1 MTDAVGAGGGEPRR
15 GWYVAGISFLARL
28 GARLYA
34 RIDHAVRVALAAA
47 RQGQLSGIIFWA
59 ALIGICGA
67 LTGVGFRASVRLV
80 QSALTGHSAGLVE
93 TAELLPWWSRIAVPS
108 IGGALAGSVIWASR
122 RLLPGGRSFDYM
134 EAVAVGNG
142 QLGSRAALLQA
153 ASSFFTI
160 GSGGSIGREGPLVQ
174 LAAAAAS
181 KIGQWTH
188 APVPRLRLLV
198 ACGASAGIAAAYNAP
213 IAGALFVAEVV
224 LGSIAMESFGPLIVS
239 SVVSDAIS
247 RHFLGYGPV
256 YQVPHI
262 QFGASWELALYA
274 LLGILLGHLAPPFLA
289 LLERARQLFLGLE
302 WSPPWTFALGG
313 MIVGVISVWE
323 PRVWG
328 NGFSVVNEMLNDR
341 LGIELLGVVLV
352 AKLIS
357 TAATVG
363 SGAQGGILTPTLFV
377 GAALGSVFGAA
388 LHLVDPHSQSQPAAY
403 AVVGMGGFLAA
414 TTHAPLTS
422 ILLIFEMTL
431 DYEVVLPLMLAC
443 VTGHY
448 VARIYRGGQSVYT
461 RSLRAR
467 GPGDV
472 EEWRLR
478 QIAALIRPAGPLLQ
492 RELPLASAYRMAR
505 SRGGGNA
512 YVIDSEKQLVG
523 QLDLRALAQ
532 QPGVQL
538 MPPSYTV
545 GEAMVP
551 PAAML
556 TGDMLLGDA
565 LDVFIAHRC
574 KRLPVVSGHWSP
586 VLLGEVSRHDVLLAL
601 QDRMAD
607 RGSDGESDDEQE
619 GAARSS
625 VERSRAG

>member
-1 MTDAVGAGGGEPRR
+1 MTDAVGAGSGASRR
-15 GWYVAGISFLARL
+15 GWFGSAINALAR
-28 GARLYA
+28 GASRLYQ
-34 RIDHAVRVALAAA
+34 RLLQLVHIGLGAA
-47 RQGQLSGIIFWA
+47 RQGHLSAIIFWA

-67 LTGVGFRASVRLV
+67 FTGVGFRASVRLV
-80 QSALTGHSAGLVE
+80 QELLTGRTTGLVE
-93 TAELLPWWSRIAVPS
+93 TAELLPWWSRIAVPTV
-108 IGGALAGSVIWASR
+108 GGALAGTVLWIARRWLHSSR
-122 RLLPGGRSFDYM
+122 AIDYM

-174 LAAAAAS
+174 LAAAVAS
-181 KIGQWTH
+181 KIGQWTY

-198 ACGASAGIAAAYNAP
+198 ACGASAGIATAYNAP

-224 LGSIAMESFGPLIVS
+224 LGSIAMESFGPLIVA
-239 SVVSDAIS
+239 SVVADATS

-256 YQVPHI
+256 YQAPHI
-262 QFGASWELALYA
+262 IFGLWWELALYA
-274 LLGILLGHLAPPFLA
+274 LLGVLLGHVAPTFLA
-289 LLERARQLFLGLE
+289 VLDRARALFRKLD
-302 WSPPWTFALGG
+302 WSPPWTLALGG

-328 NGFSVVNEMLNDR
+328 NGFSVVNDMLNDR
-341 LGIELLGVVLV
+341 LGIELLAVVLV
-352 AKLIS
+352 AKFIS

-363 SGAQGGILTPTLFV
+363 SGAQGGILTPTLFA
-377 GAALGSVFGAA
+377 GAAMGALFGNA
-388 LHLVDPHSQSQPAAY
+388 LHLIDPHALSQPAAY

-448 VARIYRGGQSVYT
+448 VARIYRGGESVYT
-461 RSLRAR
+461 RSLSAR
-467 GPGDV
+467 GPGEI

-478 QIAALIRPAGPLLQ
+478 QIAALMRPPATPLHRDQ
-492 RELPLASAYRMAR
+492 PLRAVYEQAR
-505 SRGGGNA
+505 ARGGGRV
-512 YVIDSEKQLVG
+512 YVVDAEQQLVG
-523 QLDLRALAQ
+523 QLDLSVLAQ
-532 QPGVQL
+532 QPGAQL
-538 MPPSYTV
+538 LPPNYTV
-545 GEAMVP
+545 GQAMELP
-551 PAAML
+551 PPTL
-556 TGDMLLGDA
+556 TPEMLLGDA

-586 VLLGEVSRHDVLLAL
+586 VLLGEVARHDVLLAL
-601 QDRMAD
+601 QERMTERVDEPA
-607 RGSDGESDDEQE
+607 RPAAPESSPP
-619 GAARSS
+619 G
-625 VERSRAG
+625 

>member
-1 MTDAVGAGGGEPRR
+1 MTDAGSAGQGSGRR
-15 GWYVAGISFLARL
+15 RLYVQGVSLLARW
-28 GARLYA
+28 AVHAYT
-34 RIDHAVRVALAAA
+34 RIDRLVRLALVAA

-67 LTGVGFRASVRLV
+67 FTGVGFRASVRLV
-80 QSALTGHSAGLVE
+80 QSALTGHSTGLVE
-93 TAELLPWWSRIAVPS
+93 TAELLPWWSRIAVPTV
-108 IGGALAGSVIWASR
+108 GGVLAGSVIWLWR
-122 RLLPGGRSFDYM
+122 RLLPGGGALDYM

-153 ASSFFTI
+153 ASSFFSI

-181 KIGQWTH
+181 KIGQWTR

-198 ACGASAGIAAAYNAP
+198 ACGASAGIATAYNAP

-224 LGSIAMESFGPLIVS
+224 LGSIAMESFGPLIVA
-239 SVVSDAIS
+239 SVVSDAVS

-262 QFGASWELALYA
+262 DFGASWELALYA
-274 LLGILLGHLAPPFLA
+274 LLGVLLGHLAPPFLA
-289 LLERARQLFLGLE
+289 LLERARSLFRGLG
-302 WSPPWTFALGG
+302 WSPPWTLALGG
-313 MIVGVISVWE
+313 MIVGVISVGE

-328 NGFSVVNEMLNDR
+328 NGFSVVNEMLNNR
-341 LGIELLGVVLV
+341 LGIALLGVVLV
-352 AKLIS
+352 AKVVS
-357 TAATVG
+357 TAATAG

-377 GAALGSVFGAA
+377 GAAMGSLFGAA
-388 LHLVDPHSQSQPAAY
+388 LHALDPHSQSQPAAY

-448 VARIYRGGQSVYT
+448 VARIYRRGESVYT

-478 QIAALIRPAGPLLQ
+478 QISALIRPPGPLLQ
-492 RELPLASAYRMAR
+492 RDLPLASAYRMAR
-505 SRGGGNA
+505 SRGGGSA
-512 YVIDSEKQLVG
+512 YVVDSEKQLVG
-523 QLDLRALAQ
+523 QIDLTVLAQ
-532 QPGVQL
+532 QPGTEL
-538 MPPSYTV
+538 MPATYTV
-545 GEAMVP
+545 GQAMVP
-551 PAAML
+551 PTATL
-556 TGDMLLGDA
+556 TAEMLLGDA

-601 QDRMAD
+601 QDRMTEREPDVPKAGAEGSATK
-607 RGSDGESDDEQE
+607 RG
-619 GAARSS
+619 APA
-625 VERSRAG
+625 

>member
-1 MTDAVGAGGGEPRR
+1 MEALLQLGSRIVVRVDR
-15 GWYVAGISFLARL
+15 LAR
-28 GARLYA
+28 
-34 RIDHAVRVALAAA
+34 IALTAA

-67 LTGVGFRASVRLV
+67 FTGVGFRASVRLV
-80 QSALTGHSAGLVE
+80 QQALTGHSAGLVE
-93 TAELLPWWSRIAVPS
+93 TAELLPWWARIAVPT
-108 IGGALAGSVIWASR
+108 IGGACAGTVIWVAR
-122 RLLPGGRSFDYM
+122 RVLHSNRPLDYM

-181 KIGQWTH
+181 KIGQWTK

-224 LGSIAMESFGPLIVS
+224 LGSIAMESFGPLIVA
-239 SVVSDAIS
+239 SVVSDATS

-262 QFGASWELALYA
+262 NFGASWELALYA
-274 LLGILLGHLAPPFLA
+274 LLGVLLGHLAPPFLA
-289 LLERARQLFLGLE
+289 LLDRARASFGKLG
-302 WSPPWTFALGG
+302 WAPPWTLALGG
-313 MIVGVISVWE
+313 LIVGLISVWV

-328 NGFSVVNEMLNDR
+328 NGFSVVNDMLNDR
-341 LGIELLGVVLV
+341 LPLELLALVLV
-352 AKLIS
+352 AKLVS

-363 SGAQGGILTPTLFV
+363 SGAQGGILTPTLFM
-377 GAALGSVFGAA
+377 GAALGATFGNG
-388 LHLVDPHSQSQPAAY
+388 LHLLDPHSLSQPAAY

-448 VARIYRGGQSVYT
+448 VARIYRGGESVYT
-461 RSLRAR
+461 RSLKAK
-467 GPGDV
+467 GPG
-472 EEWRLR
+472 EANEWRLR
-478 QIAALIRPAGPLLQ
+478 QIGPLIRPPTALLQ
-492 RELPLASAYRMAR
+492 RDQPLKSAREEALA
-505 SRGGGNA
+505 RGGGRA
-512 YVIDSEKQLVG
+512 YVVDAEKQLVG
-523 QLDLRALAQ
+523 EYDLSVLAR
-532 QPGVQL
+532 QPGTQML
-538 MPPSYTV
+538 PDNYTV
-545 GEAMVP
+545 GEAMEP
-551 PAAML
+551 PPPVL
-556 TGDMLLGDA
+556 TPEMLLGDA
-565 LDVFIAHRC
+565 LDVFLANHCR
-574 KRLPVVSGHWSP
+574 RLPVVSGHWSP
-586 VLLGEVSRHDVLLAL
+586 VLLGEVSRHDVMLAL

-607 RGSDGESDDEQE
+607 EREPARGADPPEVR
-619 GAARSS
+619 ARLP
-625 VERSRAG
+625 

>member
-1 MTDAVGAGGGEPRR
+1 VTESVGAGSGAPQR
-15 GWYVAGISFLARL
+15 GRFGSTIDSLARRASQL
-28 GARLYA
+28 YQRVDRLV
-34 RIDHAVRVALAAA
+34 RIGLAAA
-47 RQGQLSGIIFWA
+47 RQGQLSAIVFWA

-67 LTGVGFRASVRLV
+67 FTGVAFRASVRFV
-80 QSALTGHSAGLVE
+80 QALLTAHTTGLVE
-93 TAELLPWWSRIAVPS
+93 TAELLPWWSRIAVPT
-108 IGGALAGSVIWASR
+108 IGGVLAGTVLWIARRVLHSSR
-122 RLLPGGRSFDYM
+122 PIDYM

-174 LAAAAAS
+174 LAAAVAS
-181 KIGQWTH
+181 KIGQWTR

-198 ACGASAGIAAAYNAP
+198 ACGASAGVATAYNAP

-239 SVVSDAIS
+239 SVVADAVS

-256 YQVPHI
+256 YQAPHI
-262 QFGASWELALYA
+262 IFGLWWELVLYA
-274 LLGILLGHLAPPFLA
+274 LLGVLLGHVAPTFLA
-289 LLERARQLFLGLE
+289 VLDRARALFQKLD
-302 WSPPWTFALGG
+302 WSPPWTLALGG
-313 MIVGVISVWE
+313 LIVGVISVWE

-328 NGFSVVNEMLNDR
+328 NGFSVVNDMLNDR
-341 LGIELLGVVLV
+341 LGIELLAVVLV
-352 AKLIS
+352 AKFIS

-377 GAALGSVFGAA
+377 GAAMGGLFGNA
-388 LHLVDPHSQSQPAAY
+388 LHLIDPHALSQPAAY

-448 VARIYRGGQSVYT
+448 VSRIYRGGQSVYT
-461 RSLRAR
+461 RSLTAK
-467 GPGDV
+467 GPGDI

-478 QIAALIRPAGPLLQ
+478 QITALIRPPGTVLQ
-492 RELPLASAYRMAR
+492 RDEPLRAVYERAR
-505 SRGGGNA
+505 SKAGGRV
-512 YVIDSEKQLVG
+512 YVVDGDKQLVG
-523 QLDLRALAQ
+523 QMDLTALAQ
-532 QPGVQL
+532 QPGTQL
-538 MPPSYTV
+538 LPVNYTV
-545 GEAMVP
+545 GHAMEP
-551 PAAML
+551 PPPML
-556 TGDMLLGDA
+556 TPEMLLGDA

-574 KRLPVVSGHWSP
+574 KRLPVVAGHWSP
-586 VLLGEVSRHDVLLAL
+586 VLLGEVARHDVLLAL
-601 QDRMAD
+601 QERMTERLDEPPAKP
-607 RGSDGESDDEQE
+607 ES
-619 GAARSS
+619 AAP
-625 VERSRAG
+625 G

>member
-1 MTDAVGAGGGEPRR
+1 VEA
-15 GWYVAGISFLARL
+15 ILQL
-28 GARLYA
+28 GSRLYTRA
-34 RIDHAVRVALAAA
+34 DRLARVALAAA

-67 LTGVGFRASVRLV
+67 FTGVAFRASVRLV
-80 QSALTGHSAGLVE
+80 QQALTGHSAGLVE
-93 TAELLPWWSRIAVPS
+93 TAELLPWWARIAVPT
-108 IGGALAGSVIWASR
+108 IGGVCAGTVIWLAR
-122 RLLPGGRSFDYM
+122 HILHTTRSIDYM

-153 ASSFFTI
+153 VSSFFTI

-181 KIGQWTH
+181 KIGQWTK

-224 LGSIAMESFGPLIVS
+224 LGSIAMESFGPLIVA
-239 SVVSDAIS
+239 SVVSDATS

-262 QFGASWELALYA
+262 NFGAWWELALYA
-274 LLGILLGHLAPPFLA
+274 LLGVLLGHLAPPFLT
-289 LLERARQLFLGLE
+289 LLNRARAAFHKLE
-302 WSPPWTFALGG
+302 WSPPWTLALGG
-313 MIVGVISVWE
+313 LIVGLISVWE

-341 LGIELLGVVLV
+341 LPFELLCVVLV

-363 SGAQGGILTPTLFV
+363 SGAQGGILTPTLFM
-377 GAALGSVFGAA
+377 GAAMGAIFGGA
-388 LHLVDPHSQSQPAAY
+388 LHIIDPHSLSQPAAY

-448 VARIYRGGQSVYT
+448 VSRIYRGGESVYT
-461 RSLRAR
+461 RSLTK

-472 EEWRLR
+472 DEWRLR
-478 QIAALIRPAGPLLQ
+478 QITALIRPPAAILQ
-492 RELPLASAYRMAR
+492 RDLPLATAR
-505 SRGGGNA
+505 EQAIARGGGRA
-512 YVIDSEKQLVG
+512 YVVDHEKQLAG
-523 QLDLRALAQ
+523 QIDLSALARQ
-532 QPGVQL
+532 AGTHLLPAN
-538 MPPSYTV
+538 YTV
-545 GEAMVP
+545 GQVME
-551 PAAML
+551 PAPAVL
-556 TGDMLLGDA
+556 TPEMLLGDA
-565 LDVFIAHRC
+565 LDVFLTHRC
-574 KRLPVVSGHWSP
+574 KRLPVVSGNWSP

-601 QDRMAD
+601 QDRMT
-607 RGSDGESDDEQE
+607 E
-619 GAARSS
+619 
-625 VERSRAG
+625 RAGPADFSEPDEPAERGVPAAAPDATSKERESA